1 MDGHIAVQDTYPEDF
16 AHCYGCG
23 RHNDKGHHL
32 KTYLSDG
39 GTVTEFEPPG
49 FYTGAGSFAYGGI
62 IASIIDCHSAG
73 SAALFW
79 MRGESRQVGDDPAPR
94 FVTARLELDFVAP
107 TPLAQLLL
115 VGRLEEMGERKV
127 IVSTELRCGD
137 QVTAKARAVLVKI
150 AES

>member
-1 MDGHIAVQDTYPEDF
+1 MDSHIAVQDTYPEDF

-23 RHNDKGHHL
+23 RHNKDGHHL
-32 KTYLSDG
+32 KTYLSDDS
-39 GTVTEFEPPG
+39 TITEFDPPG
-49 FYTGAGSFAYGGI
+49 VYTGAGSFAYGGI

-79 MRGESRQVGDDPAPR
+79 MRGESRQVGDGPAPR

-107 TPLAQLLL
+107 TPLAHLVL

-127 IVSTELRCGD
+127 IVSTDLRCGD